1 MFRIQWH
8 VLPENQIIW
17 TALTKIYGIWLPT
30 SKKLLEQ
37 FSIPHNKRVK
47 DITEDEQKLLADY
60 IKDNMIVE
68 SDLKREVG
76 NAIKRLKEIR
86 CYRGMRHNLG
96 LPVRWQRT
104 SQNAHTAKKLLGRS
118 RVRPT
123 IKK

>member
-8 VLPENQIIW
+8 VLPENQVIW
-17 TALTKIYGIWLPT
+17 TALTKIYGIGLPQ
-30 SKKLLEQ
+30 SKRLLEM
-37 FSIPHNKRVK
+37 FSIPLNKRVK
-47 DITEDEQKLLADY
+47 DINEDEQKLLADY
-60 IKDNMIVE
+60 AKDHMVIE

-96 LPVRWQRT
+96 LPVRGQRT

-123 IKK
+123 LKK